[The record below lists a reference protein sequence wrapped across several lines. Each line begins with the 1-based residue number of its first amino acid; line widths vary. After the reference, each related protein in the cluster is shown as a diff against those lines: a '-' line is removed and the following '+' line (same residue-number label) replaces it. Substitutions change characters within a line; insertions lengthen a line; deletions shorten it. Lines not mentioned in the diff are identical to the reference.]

1 MMQFIVQQ
9 SRDSANRARPAPRA
23 RRAGP
28 AQPPGTPAQAAF
40 GILLTEPQRQPV
52 RSRYL
57 F

>member
-1 MMQFIVQQ
+1 MMQIIVQQ

-40 GILLTEPQRQPV
+40 GMFLTEPQRQPV
-52 RSRYL
+52 RLRYL

>member
-28 AQPPGTPAQAAF
+28 AQPPGAPAQAAF
-40 GILLTEPQRQPV
+40 GMFLTDPQRQPV
-52 RSRYL
+52 RLRYL